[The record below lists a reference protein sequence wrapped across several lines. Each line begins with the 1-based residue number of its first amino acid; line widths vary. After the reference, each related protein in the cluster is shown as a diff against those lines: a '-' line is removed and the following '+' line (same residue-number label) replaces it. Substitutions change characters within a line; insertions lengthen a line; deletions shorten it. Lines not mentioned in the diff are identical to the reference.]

1 MSSSSSVDG
10 VSSVNLTTAEVMTSV
25 DEDDEEGRASKQTA
39 KVLNHLVRSAAAAK
53 TPLVEHPAT
62 ATIPTDPTVAAEDHP
77 VIPVAAGSSSNHSKP
92 KPPTKNTKKPKSKP
106 HPTKP
111 HTHSSSHNS
120 SSSSS
125 SSGYY
130 SSGGYGHGYS
140 NTTYSAVGAG
150 PRSPTRDTSKELYFR
165 LENIST
171 SSFSCVEG
179 ESVIYYRLLGCCNN
193 GTAAAATCGSL
204 FLQWVKLILGRAK
217 EAYLSSNPLLSL
229 LPLALGA
236 AIGFYFGDKR
246 RMPNQRTLLPSFI
259 MQVPQTFLRLCLHL
273 MIRGQYSK
281 LNAIENKK
289 RESGVDL
296 ECVPRHVAVI
306 MDGNRRYGKEKYG
319 NSTRGHIE
327 GSKKLIKFTEWCLDE
342 GIEILTVYAFSTENW
357 NRPAEEV
364 SALMSIFCKYC
375 NELRPWA
382 IEKGI
387 RIHVL
392 ATESERIPEDV
403 RIAIEQMEVE
413 TRHCTKF
420 TMNICLSYGG
430 RNEIVNACKSVAI
443 DLQAG
448 KLNVNQIA
456 ETVLQGKMLTSHCC
470 DPEVIIRTSGEER
483 ISNFLLWQAAYSE
496 FFFLKKPW
504 PALEKDDLLDVIR
517 DFANGRTRRFGK

>member
-1 MSSSSSVDG
+1 
-10 VSSVNLTTAEVMTSV
+10 MT
-25 DEDDEEGRASKQTA
+25 
-39 KVLNHLVRSAAAAK
+39 
-53 TPLVEHPAT
+53 
-62 ATIPTDPTVAAEDHP
+62 
-77 VIPVAAGSSSNHSKP
+77 
-92 KPPTKNTKKPKSKP
+92 
-106 HPTKP
+106 
-111 HTHSSSHNS
+111 
-120 SSSSS
+120 
-125 SSGYY
+125 
-130 SSGGYGHGYS
+130 
-140 NTTYSAVGAG
+140 
-150 PRSPTRDTSKELYFR
+150 
-165 LENIST
+165 
-171 SSFSCVEG
+171 
-179 ESVIYYRLLGCCNN
+179 
-193 GTAAAATCGSL
+193 
-204 FLQWVKLILGRAK
+204 
-217 EAYLSSNPLLSL
+217 
-229 LPLALGA
+229 
-236 AIGFYFGDKR
+236 
-246 RMPNQRTLLPSFI
+246 
-259 MQVPQTFLRLCLHL
+259 
-273 MIRGQYSK
+273 RGQDSK
-281 LNAIENKK
+281 LNANENKE

-296 ECVPRHVAVI
+296 QCVPRHVAVI

-327 GSKKLIKFTEWCLDE
+327 GSKKLIKFTQWCLDE

-357 NRPAEEV
+357 NRPAVEV

-392 ATESERIPEDV
+392 ATESERIPEDL
-403 RIAIEQMEVE
+403 RLAIEQMEAE

-448 KLNVNQIA
+448 KLNVNQISD
-456 ETVLQGKMLTSHCC
+456 TVLQGKMLTSHCC

-517 DFANGRTRRFGK
+517 DFAHGRTRRFGK